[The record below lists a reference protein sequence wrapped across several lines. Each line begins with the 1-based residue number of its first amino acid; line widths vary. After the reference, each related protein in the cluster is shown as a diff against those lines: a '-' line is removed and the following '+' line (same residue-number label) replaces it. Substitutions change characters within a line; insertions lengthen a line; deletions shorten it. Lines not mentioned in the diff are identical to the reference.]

1 MDKDKMFNLIQKD
14 IGKIE
19 QQLNNRNGSQELWND
34 LQVRYS
40 MILSDL
46 VKHVKVGGKIAAV
59 GQEFD
64 YRPELKKLKT
74 ALLTWIM
81 MNEDKLELSK
91 ENIDNEAKDLLNE
104 VQQESIES
112 ELRSLIMESK
122 LYILKKDFTEKKI
135 GLDKIWDAFERLKTM
150 KSSDKKN
157 SIERIIDEISGGDEE
172 LKLQMDEEFRLL
184 TKIGN
189 AYSIRHHEVD
199 QKKFPNNKYIE
210 YFYFRMLALVSFVLN
225 MLNMEE

>member
-135 GLDKIWDAFERLKTM
+135 GLDKIWDAFE
-150 KSSDKKN
+150 
-157 SIERIIDEISGGDEE
+157 
-172 LKLQMDEEFRLL
+172 
-184 TKIGN
+184 
-189 AYSIRHHEVD
+189 
-199 QKKFPNNKYIE
+199 
-210 YFYFRMLALVSFVLN
+210 
-225 MLNMEE
+225 

>member
-1 MDKDKMFNLIQKD
+1 MDKDKMFNLIQED

-104 VQQESIES
+104 VPQESIES

-135 GLDKIWDAFERLKTM
+135 GIDKIWDAFERLKTM

-172 LKLQMDEEFRLL
+172 LKFQIDEEFRLL

-189 AYSIRHHEVD
+189 TYSIRHHEID
-199 QKKFPNNKYIE
+199 QKKFPNNEYIE
-210 YFYFRMLALVSFVLN
+210 YFYFSMLALISFVLN

>member
-19 QQLNNRNGSQELWND
+19 QQLNSRNGSQELWND

-40 MILSDL
+40 IILSDL

-64 YRPELKKLKT
+64 YRAELKKLKT

-81 MNEDKLELSK
+81 MNEDKLELRK
-91 ENIDNEAKDLLNE
+91 ENIDNEEKDLLNE
-104 VQQESIES
+104 VPQESIES

-157 SIERIIDEISGGDEE
+157 SIE
-172 LKLQMDEEFRLL
+172 
-184 TKIGN
+184 
-189 AYSIRHHEVD
+189 
-199 QKKFPNNKYIE
+199 
-210 YFYFRMLALVSFVLN
+210 
-225 MLNMEE
+225 